1 MSSDRTSSAPSSSGR
16 PAVPVPGRAR
26 GRFITLEGPDG
37 SGKTSQAARLRDRL
51 AAARV
56 PVLLVREPGGTTV
69 GERIRAI
76 LLDTSEV
83 PARLDARTDA
93 LLFHAARAQNVTEV
107 IEPALVRGVTVV
119 AARYADST
127 LAYQGYGSGL
137 PLDELRALE
146 RFAIRDTRPDLTV
159 ILDLPAEIGLGRK
172 SPGETTR
179 FEAHFD
185 VAYHR
190 RVREGFLALAVA
202 EPGRF
207 AVVDAT
213 RPADETFAAL
223 VAVVAER
230 LPDLG
235 ERLRA

>member
-1 MSSDRTSSAPSSSGR
+1 MSGASASSGR
-16 PAVPVPGRAR
+16 PAVPVPGQAR

-51 AAARV
+51 AQAGI
-56 PVLLVREPGGTTV
+56 PVRLVREPGGTTA

-76 LLDTSEV
+76 LLDATEAS
-83 PARLDARTDA
+83 ARLDARTDA
-93 LLFHAARAQNVTEV
+93 LLFCAARAQNVAEV
-107 IEPALVRGVTVV
+107 IEPALARGETVV

-137 PLDELRALE
+137 PLDELRVLE

-159 ILDLPAEIGLGRK
+159 ILDLPVEVGLGRK

-179 FEAHFD
+179 FEARFD
-185 VAYHR
+185 VAHHR
-190 RVREGFLALAVA
+190 RVREGFLALAAA

-207 AVVDAT
+207 AIVDAT
-213 RPADETFAAL
+213 LAEDETLAAI
-223 VAVVAER
+223 VAAVADR

-235 ERLRA
+235 ERLRR